1 MKLFN
6 SHKSNFTVLMPVHDL
21 VKIDLLKK
29 SIYSVLNNS
38 LRPKEFLIIVDGFM
52 SEEKIIF
59 LKSLKKNKIV
69 RIFFLKKIGLVGA
82 LNYGI
87 IKSKFNIIARAD
99 SDDINLKNRFFEQ
112 INFFIKNNLDI
123 LGSNIFEKI
132 GKKKYAKK
140 LTSSP
145 SIFHFIFFN
154 PINHMTVVFN
164 KKKIMK
170 LGLYPPIKYKEDY
183 ALWLL
188 AKFSNYKLY
197 NLNSNLVSVNFDKRR
212 FSKRKNFESIFS
224 EFKIFL
230 LILEKKFIL
239 SPLAILVLILR
250 ISYLA
255 LPNSIYFFFT
265 KNFLRIKYKS

>member
-1 MKLFN
+1 MKLLN
-6 SHKSNFTVLMPVHDL
+6 SHRRNFTVLMPVHDL
-21 VKIDLLKK
+21 VKTDLLKK
-29 SIYSVLNNS
+29 SIYSVLNNT
-38 LRPKEFLIIVDGFM
+38 LIPKEFLIIVNGVISKKKFF
-52 SEEKIIF
+52 F
-59 LKSLKKNKIV
+59 LNSLKKNKII
-69 RIFFLKKIGLVGA
+69 RIFFLKKIGLVRA

-99 SDDINLKNRFFEQ
+99 SDDINLKNRFLKQ

-123 LGSNIFEKI
+123 LGSNIYEKI
-132 GKKKYAKK
+132 GKKKYIKN
-140 LTSSP
+140 LVSSP

-170 LGLYPPIKYKEDY
+170 LGLYPSIKYKEDY

-197 NLNSNLVSVNFDKRR
+197 NLNLNLVSVNFDQKR
-212 FSKRKNFESIFS
+212 FSRRKNLESIFS

-230 LILEKKFIL
+230 LILEKKFIIA
-239 SPLAILVLILR
+239 PLAILVLILR

-255 LPNSIYFFFT
+255 LPNFIYFFLT
-265 KNFLRIKYKS
+265 KNFLRIKYNS

>member
-1 MKLFN
+1 ML
-6 SHKSNFTVLMPVHDL
+6 
-21 VKIDLLKK
+21 
-29 SIYSVLNNS
+29 
-38 LRPKEFLIIVDGFM
+38 
-52 SEEKIIF
+52 
-59 LKSLKKNKIV
+59 
-69 RIFFLKKIGLVGA
+69 IFFLKKIGLVGA

-99 SDDINLKNRFFEQ
+99 SDDINLKNRFFKQ

-132 GKKKYAKK
+132 EQKIYVKNII
-140 LTSSP
+140 SSP
-145 SIFHFIFFN
+145 SIFNFIFFN

-170 LGLYPPIKYKEDY
+170 LGLYPTIKYKEDY

-197 NLNSNLVSVNFDKRR
+197 NLNSSLVSVNFDKRR

-230 LILEKKFIL
+230 LIIEKKFIL
-239 SPLAILVLILR
+239 CPLAIIVLILR

-255 LPNSIYFFFT
+255 LPNFIYFFLT
-265 KNFLRIKYKS
+265 KNFLRIKYKN

>member
-1 MKLFN
+1 
-6 SHKSNFTVLMPVHDL
+6 V
-21 VKIDLLKK
+21 
-29 SIYSVLNNS
+29 
-38 LRPKEFLIIVDGFM
+38 
-52 SEEKIIF
+52 IF
-59 LKSLKKNKIV
+59 GTKKNKII
-69 RIFFLKKIGLVGA
+69 RIFFLKKIGLVRA

-99 SDDINLKNRFFEQ
+99 SDDINLKNRFFKQ

-132 GKKKYAKK
+132 GKKKYVKT
-140 LTSSP
+140 LISSP

-212 FSKRKNFESIFS
+212 FSKRKNFESVFS

-230 LILEKKFIL
+230 LILEKKIIL
-239 SPLAILVLILR
+239 SPLAILAVIFR

-255 LPNSIYFFFT
+255 LPNFIYFFLT
-265 KNFLRIKYKS
+265 KNLLRIKYKS

>member
-1 MKLFN
+1 MKLLN
-6 SHKSNFTVLMPVHDL
+6 SDMSNFTVLMPIHDL
-21 VKIDLLKK
+21 VRTDLLKK
-29 SIYSVLNNS
+29 SIYSVLNNY
-38 LRPKEFLIIVDGFM
+38 LKPKEFLIIVDGYIYK
-52 SEEKIIF
+52 EKVFF
-59 LKSLKKNKIV
+59 LNNLKKNKIV
-69 RIFFLKKIGLVGA
+69 RIFFLKKIGLVNA

-87 IKSKFNIIARAD
+87 IKSKFNVIARAD
-99 SDDINLKNRFFEQ
+99 SDDINSTNRFFEQ
-112 INFFIKNNLDI
+112 INFFIDNNLDI

-132 GKKKYAKK
+132 EKKIYVKNII
-140 LTSSP
+140 SST

-170 LGLYPPIKYKEDY
+170 LGLYPTIKYKEDY

-197 NLNSNLVSVNFDKRR
+197 NLNSSLVSVNFDKKR
-212 FSKRKNFESIFS
+212 FSKRKNLESIFS

-230 LILEKKFIL
+230 LILEKKLIL
-239 SPLAILVLILR
+239 CPLAIIVLILR
-250 ISYLA
+250 ISYLV
-255 LPNSIYFFFT
+255 LPNFIYFFLT

>member
-1 MKLFN
+1 MKLLN

-21 VKIDLLKK
+21 VKTDLLKK

-38 LRPKEFLIIVDGFM
+38 LIPKEFLIIVDGFM

-99 SDDINLKNRFFEQ
+99 SDDINKKNRFFKQ
-112 INFFIKNNLDI
+112 INFFINNNLDI

-132 GKKKYAKK
+132 ENKIYVKN
-140 LTSSP
+140 LISSP

-164 KKKIMK
+164 KKKIIK

-255 LPNSIYFFFT
+255 LPNFIYFFFT

>member
-1 MKLFN
+1 MKLSN
-6 SHKSNFTVLMPVHDL
+6 SHNSNFTVLMPVHDL
-21 VKIDLLKK
+21 AKTDLLKK
-29 SIYSVLNNS
+29 SIYSVLNNY
-38 LRPKEFLIIVDGFM
+38 LRPKEFLIIVDG
-52 SEEKIIF
+52 SISKEKIFF
-59 LKSLKKNKIV
+59 LNSLKKNKIV

-99 SDDINLKNRFFEQ
+99 SDDINLKNRFFKQ

-123 LGSNIFEKI
+123 LGSNIFEIIEKKI
-132 GKKKYAKK
+132 YVKNII
-140 LTSSP
+140 SSP

-154 PINHMTVVFN
+154 PINHMTVIFN

-170 LGLYPPIKYKEDY
+170 LGVYPTLKYKEDY

-197 NLNSNLVSVNFDKRR
+197 NLNSSLVLVNFDQRR

-230 LILEKKFIL
+230 LIIEKKFIL
-239 SPLAILVLILR
+239 FPLAIIVLILR

-255 LPNSIYFFFT
+255 LPNFIYFFLT
-265 KNFLRIKYKS
+265 KNFLRIKYKN

>member
-1 MKLFN
+1 MKLLN

-21 VKIDLLKK
+21 VKTDLLKK

-38 LRPKEFLIIVDGFM
+38 LIPKEFLIIVDGFM

-59 LKSLKKNKIV
+59 LKSLKKNKSV

-132 GKKKYAKK
+132 GKKKYVKN

-164 KKKIMK
+164 KKK
-170 LGLYPPIKYKEDY
+170 L
-183 ALWLL
+183 
-188 AKFSNYKLY
+188 
-197 NLNSNLVSVNFDKRR
+197 
-212 FSKRKNFESIFS
+212 
-224 EFKIFL
+224 
-230 LILEKKFIL
+230 
-239 SPLAILVLILR
+239 
-250 ISYLA
+250 
-255 LPNSIYFFFT
+255 
-265 KNFLRIKYKS
+265 

>member
-1 MKLFN
+1 MKLLN
-6 SHKSNFTVLMPVHDL
+6 SQKSNFTVLMPVHDL

-38 LRPKEFLIIVDGFM
+38 LRPKEFLIIVDGFI
-52 SEEKIIF
+52 SEDKFLF
-59 LKSLKKNKIV
+59 LKSLKKKIV
-69 RIFFLKKIGLVGA
+69 RIIFLKKVGLVGA

-87 IKSKFNIIARAD
+87 IRSKFNIIARAD
-99 SDDINLKNRFFEQ
+99 SDDINLKNRFFNQ

-123 LGSNIFEKI
+123 LGSNIYEKI
-132 GKKKYAKK
+132 GKKKYVKT
-140 LTSSP
+140 LISSP

-170 LGLYPPIKYKEDY
+170 LGSYPSIKYKEDY

-197 NLNSNLVSVNFDKRR
+197 NLNLNLVSVNFDKKR
-212 FSKRKNFESIFS
+212 FSKRKNFDSIFS

-239 SPLAILVLILR
+239 SPLAILAVIFR

-255 LPNSIYFFFT
+255 LPNFIYFFLT
-265 KNFLRIKYKS
+265 KNLLRIKYKS